1 VNFVLRHYIALS
13 EGHLRRKYTSE
24 RIYSA
29 AEVAKGWHGWRAGFS
44 GVVVRLPAPSELAD
58 TSTDGGWDRSQPAT
72 HHLFIR

>member
-1 VNFVLRHYIALS
+1 
-13 EGHLRRKYTSE
+13 
-24 RIYSA
+24 
-29 AEVAKGWHGWRAGFS
+29 VAKGWHGWRAGFS